1 MEQYPSSERLY
12 ISRTEMTLGGNI
24 SMKMTKNVV
33 ALIGTTFALMLI
45 VACAGATPAAPGVPT
60 PDTLPTPE
68 PATDMIESPAPIESV
83 GIHLVENS
91 GSPAEL
97 VVVSG
102 VPNGCIRY
110 NDNVV
115 VQNDNTI
122 TSTVTNLIPAD
133 PNISCIQMYGTN
145 QSHTDL
151 TGDFDPCST
160 YTVVV
165 NGEKYSVQPE
175 LYQPAGTG
183 VRQPLVVADT
193 SNLCADPQ
201 EPVATEDRE
210 HVEAPIHDVQINVA
224 ESFPLQYFV
233 AISVGLPNACY
244 DFGEAAVSQE
254 GTIVKIN
261 VTNLAPADPTESC
274 AEIYRTIVENVV
286 LGSDF
291 DPSIA
296 YTVEVNG
303 TSYQLTDGSGSQGN
317 APQPVEPAVKQV
329 PAPVESVQINITD
342 RQTGSA
348 TLTVVSGL
356 PSGCA
361 KLASFETNQQVDPIT
376 VTVLNSVPADPN
388 IMCTAIYGIVESE
401 AKLSASYTA
410 CEIYIVEVNGQD
422 RKVQAIDPAARCR
435 APETPAT
442 SQDRPEVE
450 APIEDVRILAT
461 KSLPPQYTAII
472 SVGLPNACFDFDG
485 FEVSLDGT
493 TVRISVTNLG
503 SADHN
508 VMCAQLYRT
517 VDIDVPLNFDFQ
529 PDTDYTVEVNGKTTP
544 LTPGFSMP
552 PPPTSGSTSAY
563 GSRFSLTEGRTINIG
578 DEGLVI
584 ELTSIEDSRCP
595 ANVVCVWAGQA
606 AVNVSATMQGKFLG
620 EQKII
625 LEPQQSSSASTNIGD
640 FIVTFV
646 SLEPYPGTQ
655 GQATTQPVATL
666 TVQPK
671 RSSSSATSDSKAT
684 VKLTVQPVT
693 GSPLTV
699 RLIADVVG
707 GEDNDKNLYCQGVTW
722 NLGDGNQIA
731 MMPGCIM
738 WTSDSTFNRHWEE
751 TYTYEKTGTYA
762 VAFEYGTLA
771 KATTNFEL

>member
-1 MEQYPSSERLY
+1 
-12 ISRTEMTLGGNI
+12 
-24 SMKMTKNVV
+24 MKSTKKVI
-33 ALIGTTFALMLI
+33 ALIGTTLALMLI
-45 VACAGATPAAPGVPT
+45 IACAGATPAAPGGSL
-60 PDTLPTPE
+60 PDAGPTPE
-68 PATDMIESPAPIESV
+68 PTTDMIESPAPIESV
-83 GIHLVENS
+83 DIQLTENS
-91 GSPAEL
+91 ESPAEL

-102 VPNGCIRY
+102 IPNGCIRY

-115 VQNDNTI
+115 IQDADTI
-122 TSTVTNLIPAD
+122 TSTVTNLVPAD

-160 YTVVV
+160 YSVVV

-175 LYQPAGTG
+175 LYQSVGTG
-183 VRQPLVVADT
+183 NRQQLEVADPAI
-193 SNLCADPQ
+193 LCAAPQ
-201 EPVATEDRE
+201 NPVATGLRE

-233 AISVGLPNACY
+233 AVSVGLPNACY
-244 DFGEAAVSQE
+244 DFGEAIVSQQ

-261 VTNLAPADPTESC
+261 VTNLAPADPTEPC
-274 AEIYRTIVENVV
+274 AEIYRTIVENVA

-303 TSYQLTDGSGSQGN
+303 TSYQLTDGNGISGS
-317 APQPVEPAVKQV
+317 APPPVEPAVKQV
-329 PAPVESVQINITD
+329 PAPVESVQITITD

-348 TLTVVSGL
+348 KLTVVSGL

-361 KLASFETNQQVDPIT
+361 KLAVFETNQSVDPIA
-376 VTVLNSVPADPN
+376 VTVLNSVPTDPM

-401 AKLSASYTA
+401 ARLRASYTA
-410 CEIYIVEVNGQD
+410 CEIYTIEVNGQA
-422 RKVQAIDPAARCR
+422 RKVQAIDPAARCM
-435 APETPAT
+435 APDTPTT
-442 SQDRPEVE
+442 SQGRPEVE
-450 APIEDVRILAT
+450 APIEEVRILAT

-472 SVGLPNACFDFDG
+472 SVGLPNACFDFGG

-508 VMCAQLYRT
+508 VMCAELYRT
-517 VDIDVPLNFDFQ
+517 TDIEVPLNYDFQ

-544 LTPGFSMP
+544 LTPGFSAP
-552 PPPTSGSTSAY
+552 PSPPTSGSTSAY
-563 GSRFSLTEGRTINIG
+563 GSRFSLTEGRTINVG

-584 ELTSIEDSRCP
+584 ELTGIEDSRCP

-606 AVNVSATMQGKFLG
+606 AVNVSATLQGKFLG

-625 LEPQQSSSASTNIGD
+625 LEPQQSSTASTNLGD
-640 FIVTFV
+640 FMITFV

-655 GQATTQPVATL
+655 GQTTSQPVATL
-666 TVQPK
+666 IVQPK
-671 RSSSSATSDSKAT
+671 RSASSVPSDSIAT
-684 VKLTVQPVT
+684 VKLSAQPVA
-693 GSPLTV
+693 GSPLTI
-699 RLIADVVG
+699 RLVADIVG
-707 GEDNDKNLYCQGVTW
+707 GADSDENLYCQGVTW
-722 NLGDGNQIA
+722 TLGDGNQIA
-731 MMPGCIM
+731 MMPGCLM
-738 WTSDSTFNRHWEE
+738 WTPDSTFNRHWEE
-751 TYTYEKTGTYA
+751 TYTYENPGTYA
-762 VAFEYGTLA
+762 VSFEYGPLA
-771 KATTNFEL
+771 KATTKFEL